1 MRTCALS
8 MELLAD
14 CYELIATC
22 VIGQCNNDYYRV
34 ICIIIIFWYL
44 CKLHALAME
53 MTPTQCARPSECLIT
68 YAHARARR
76 CAHL

>member
-1 MRTCALS
+1 

-14 CYELIATC
+14 CYDTC

-53 MTPTQCARPSECLIT
+53 MTPTRPSECLIT
-68 YAHARARR
+68 YAHAHARR
-76 CAHL
+76 RAHL